1 MHSIQQE
8 ETLHDTATNAVRLR
22 YLLHL
27 PDSYEMLAGTR
38 WPLVLFLHGVGERGD
53 NLDLLKKYGPPRQV
67 EEGERFPFIL
77 ISPQCPDNTSWSAKQ
92 EDLIALLDEVTQTY
106 SVDTNRVYATGVSM
120 GGYGTWE
127 LVAAYPEHFAA
138 AIPICGG
145 GDPTTVANMRDVP
158 VWAFHGAKDT
168 VIPLRAS
175 QTMIDALEQAGGKV
189 KLTIYPEAGH
199 DSWTPAYADPQLYSW
214 LLEHSK
220 VAETR

>member
-8 ETLHDTATNAVRLR
+8 ETLHDTTTDTVRLR
-22 YLLHL
+22 YLLYL
-27 PDSYEMLAGTR
+27 PDNYEMLAGTR
-38 WPLVLFLHGVGERGD
+38 WPLVLFLHGMGERGND
-53 NLDLLKKYGPPRQV
+53 LNLLKKYGPPRQV

-77 ISPQCPDNTSWSAKQ
+77 VSPQCPDNTAWSAKQ
-92 EDLIALLDEVTQTY
+92 EDLIALLDEITQTY

-120 GGYGTWE
+120 GGYGTWA
-127 LVAAYPEHFAA
+127 LVAAYPERFAA
-138 AIPICGG
+138 AVPICGG
-145 GDPTTVANMRDVP
+145 GDPSTIANMRDVP

-168 VIPLRAS
+168 VVPLRAS
-175 QTMIDALEQAGGKV
+175 QTMINALEQVGGKA